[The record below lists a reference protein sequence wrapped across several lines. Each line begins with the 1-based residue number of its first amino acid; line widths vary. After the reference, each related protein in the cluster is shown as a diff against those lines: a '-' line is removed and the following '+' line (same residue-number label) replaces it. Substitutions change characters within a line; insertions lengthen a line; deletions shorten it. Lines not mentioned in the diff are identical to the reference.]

1 MKCFLSFQ
9 NMVAFIVDV
18 PVTHAKVNECYL
30 GVVTNHNVPRLKIV
44 ICPSRAVNG
53 FQRLN
58 QILRQ
63 KMNLLTVK
71 IMYFQL
77 LIKVALVLGHHV
89 EARKHWF
96 LVIYSEIFK
105 DYETI
110 VKNFGDSLGPSGWC
124 HDIDGSNLVCHHGCF
139 ERNLDHIRSVLHLK
153 DLAKATNSNT
163 RADGMLAIY
172 FYTFHRLEPLQSAVN
187 FLVCFLVWSHYFN
200 N

>member
-1 MKCFLSFQ
+1 ML
-9 NMVAFIVDV
+9 AFIVDV

-30 GVVTNHNVPRLKIV
+30 GVVTNHNVPRLQIV

-89 EARKHWF
+89 EARKH
-96 LVIYSEIFK
+96 
-105 DYETI
+105 
-110 VKNFGDSLGPSGWC
+110 
-124 HDIDGSNLVCHHGCF
+124 
-139 ERNLDHIRSVLHLK
+139 
-153 DLAKATNSNT
+153 
-163 RADGMLAIY
+163 
-172 FYTFHRLEPLQSAVN
+172 
-187 FLVCFLVWSHYFN
+187 
-200 N
+200 